1 MIDTYILLN
10 HKSDIRK
17 ETIQPSMAQL
27 LLSFSKVQHCWVWA
41 FSLLSGNFSEA
52 IGSGNPREAELS

>member
-27 LLSFSKVQHCWVWA
+27 LLSFSKVQA
-41 FSLLSGNFSEA
+41 LLGLGLQPFIWKLLRSNWL
-52 IGSGNPREAELS
+52 REPARG